1 MADHSVTRLAHRRRM
16 SMRSDLKN
24 MAPVTPLLQLQ
35 KLGIAYGDTTPGE
48 RRWIL
53 RDLDLTVHEGEFVTI
68 MGSSGAGKS
77 TLLNVVAQTL
87 QPSSGH
93 IFFRGQAVGGADMRP
108 NPGSGRQIGYVTQ
121 DDNLL
126 PWRTVWD
133 NVMFPIT
140 LAGKPSTSD
149 VERAHRILDQVGLS
163 RWTKHYPHQLS
174 GGMRK
179 RASLARTLVYN
190 PPIVLMDEPFGAL
203 DAETRAQLQADLLDL
218 WASEKKT
225 ILFVT
230 HDINEAI
237 ALGDRIVVL
246 SGSPGQIVLEREVDI
261 ERPRD
266 PELIFKAPT
275 FTGHYDAVR
284 TCLRSAGCS

>member
-1 MADHSVTRLAHRRRM
+1 MTMKR
-16 SMRSDLKN
+16 DL
-24 MAPVTPLLQLQ
+24 PETIDPGVLLQLRQ
-35 KLGIAYGDTTPGE
+35 LGISYGTGSGE
-48 RRWIL
+48 RCWIL
-53 RDLDLTVHEGEFVTI
+53 RDLNLDVRQGEFLTI

-77 TLLNVVAQTL
+77 TLLNLVAQTL
-87 QPSSGH
+87 QPSAGQ
-93 IFFRGQAVGGADMRP
+93 IAFRGKVVGGADLP
-108 NPGSGRQIGYVTQ
+108 ADPGSSRQIGYVTQ

-133 NVMFPIT
+133 NVMFPLT
-140 LAGKPSTSD
+140 LAGKPSASD
-149 VERAHRILDQVGLS
+149 VERAHRVIDQVGLTQ
-163 RWTKHYPHQLS
+163 WTKHYPHQLS

-179 RASLARTLVYN
+179 RASLARTLAYG
-190 PPIVLMDEPFGAL
+190 PPVVLMDEPFGAL

-246 SGSPGQIVLEREVDI
+246 SGSPGRVVLERRIDI
-261 ERPRD
+261 ARPRD

-275 FTGHYDAVR
+275 FAGHYDAVR
-284 TCLRSAGCS
+284 SCLRAASQP

>member
-1 MADHSVTRLAHRRRM
+1 MKIDIREVAEA
-16 SMRSDLKN
+16 
-24 MAPVTPLLQLQ
+24 APLLQLQ
-35 KLGIAYGDTTPGE
+35 QLGISYGEAHAGE

-53 RDLDLTVHEGEFVTI
+53 RDLSMTVHEGEFVTI

-77 TLLNVVAQTL
+77 TLLNVIAQTL
-87 QPSSGH
+87 QPSAGH
-93 IFFRGQAVGGADMRP
+93 IVFRGKAVGGADMPP
-108 NPGSGRQIGYVTQ
+108 NPGSDRQIGYVTQ

-133 NVMFPIT
+133 NVMFPLT
-140 LAGKPSTSD
+140 LAGKPSVSD
-149 VERAHRILDQVGLS
+149 VERARRLLEQVGLS

-190 PPIVLMDEPFGAL
+190 PPVVLMDEPFGAL
-203 DAETRAQLQADLLDL
+203 DAETRAQLQADLLNL

-246 SGSPGQIVLEREVDI
+246 SGSPGQIVLERQIDI

-266 PELIFKAPT
+266 PELIFKAPS
-275 FTGHYDAVR
+275 FAGHYDAVR
-284 TCLRSAGCS
+284 CCLRGACHP

>member
-1 MADHSVTRLAHRRRM
+1 M
-16 SMRSDLKN
+16 SMKRDISG
-24 MAPVTPLLQLQ
+24 AVCTAPLLELRQL
-35 KLGIAYGDTTPGE
+35 GVAYGANAAGE

-53 RDLDLTVHEGEFVTI
+53 RDLDLSVREGEFVTI

-77 TLLNVVAQTL
+77 TLLNLVAQTL
-87 QPSSGH
+87 QPSAGQ
-93 IFFRGQAVGGADMRP
+93 IVFRGQAVGGADMPP

-133 NVMFPIT
+133 NVMFPLT
-140 LAGKPSTSD
+140 LVGKPSAADT
-149 VERAHRILDQVGLS
+149 ERAERLLERVGLS
-163 RWTKHYPHQLS
+163 QWKQHYPHQLS

-179 RASLARTLVYN
+179 RASLARTLAYN
-190 PPIVLMDEPFGAL
+190 PPVVLMDEPFGAL
-203 DAETRAQLQADLLDL
+203 DAETRAQLQADLLGL
-218 WASEKKT
+218 WASERKT

-246 SGSPGQIVLEREVDI
+246 SGSPGQVVLERQIDI

-266 PELIFKAPT
+266 PELIFKAPS
-275 FTGHYDAVR
+275 FAGHYDAVR
-284 TCLRSAGCS
+284 RCLRGAAHA

>member
-1 MADHSVTRLAHRRRM
+1 MNMSVSIPDAA
-16 SMRSDLKN
+16 N
-24 MAPVTPLLQLQ
+24 GAPLLQFRQ
-35 KLGIAYGDTTPGE
+35 LGISYGPNGSPE

-53 RDLDLTVHEGEFVTI
+53 RNLDMSVREGEFVTI

-77 TLLNVVAQTL
+77 TLLSAVAQTL
-87 QPSSGH
+87 QPSA
-93 IFFRGQAVGGADMRP
+93 GQIVFKGVPVGGADMLP
-108 NPGSGRQIGYVTQ
+108 DPGCRRQIGYVTQ

-133 NVMFPIT
+133 NVMFPLA
-140 LAGKPSTSD
+140 LAGRPSASD
-149 VERAHRILDQVGLS
+149 VERAERLLERVGLS

-190 PPIVLMDEPFGAL
+190 PPVVLMDEPFGAL
-203 DAETRAQLQADLLDL
+203 DAETRAQLQSDLLAL

-246 SGSPGQIVLEREVDI
+246 SGTPGCIVLERQIDI
-261 ERPRD
+261 ARPRD
-266 PELIFKAPT
+266 PELIFKAPS
-275 FTGHYDAVR
+275 FAGHYEAVR
-284 TCLRSAGCS
+284 SCLRGAGHA

>member
-1 MADHSVTRLAHRRRM
+1 MKR
-16 SMRSDLKN
+16 DLPQSIN
-24 MAPVTPLLQLQ
+24 AGALLQLRQ
-35 KLGIAYGDTTPGE
+35 LGISYSAGDSSE
-48 RRWIL
+48 RCWIL
-53 RDLDLTVHEGEFVTI
+53 RDLDLDVQEGEFLTI

-77 TLLNVVAQTL
+77 TLLNLVAQTL
-87 QPSSGH
+87 QPSAGQ
-93 IFFRGQAVGGADMRP
+93 IAFRGRVVGGADVP
-108 NPGSGRQIGYVTQ
+108 ADPGSSRQIGYVTQ

-126 PWRTVWD
+126 PWRTIWD
-133 NVMFPIT
+133 NVMFPLT
-140 LAGKPSTSD
+140 LVGKPSVSD
-149 VERAHRILDQVGLS
+149 VDRVRRLIEQVGLTP
-163 RWTKHYPHQLS
+163 WTKHYPHQLS

-179 RASLARTLVYN
+179 RASLARTLAYD
-190 PPIVLMDEPFGAL
+190 PPVVLMDEPFGAL

-246 SGSPGQIVLEREVDI
+246 SGSPGQVVLERRIDI

-275 FTGHYDAVR
+275 FAGHYDAVR
-284 TCLRSAGCS
+284 SCLRAASHS

>member
-1 MADHSVTRLAHRRRM
+1 MNLATPPQAH
-16 SMRSDLKN
+16 MRAES
-24 MAPVTPLLQLQ
+24 PLLELR
-35 KLGIAYGDTTPGE
+35 KLGIAYGTAESGAQ
-48 RRWIL
+48 RWVL
-53 RDLDLTVHEGEFVTI
+53 RDLDLVVREGEFVTI

-87 QPSSGH
+87 QPSAGQ
-93 IFFRGQAVGGADMRP
+93 IVFRGTAVGGADMVP
-108 NPGSGRQIGYVTQ
+108 NPGSNRQIGYVTQ

-133 NVMFPIT
+133 NVVFPLA
-140 LAGKPSTSD
+140 LAGRPSADD
-149 VERAHRILDQVGLS
+149 VKRVRRLLDQVGLS
-163 RWTKHYPHQLS
+163 GWAQHYPHQLS

-179 RASLARTLVYN
+179 RAALARTLVYS
-190 PPIVLMDEPFGAL
+190 PPVVLMDEPFGAL
-203 DAETRAQLQADLLDL
+203 DAETRAQLQAALLDL
-218 WASEKKT
+218 WATEKKT

-237 ALGDRIVVL
+237 ALGDRIIVL
-246 SGSPGQIVLEREVDI
+246 SGVPGRVVLERQVDI

-275 FTGHYDAVR
+275 FAAHYDAVR
-284 TCLRSAGCS
+284 GCLRAGMRT

>member
-1 MADHSVTRLAHRRRM
+1 MKRDPLEIEEATA
-16 SMRSDLKN
+16 
-24 MAPVTPLLQLQ
+24 LLQLQ
-35 KLGIAYGDTTPGE
+35 QLGISYGENGPGE

-53 RDLDLTVHEGEFVTI
+53 QDLNLSVREGEFVTI

-87 QPSSGH
+87 QPSAGQ
-93 IFFRGQAVGGADMRP
+93 IVFRGRAVGGAGMP
-108 NPGSGRQIGYVTQ
+108 MNPGGGRQIGYVTQ

-133 NVMFPIT
+133 NVMLPLS
-140 LAGKPSTSD
+140 LAGKPCAVD
-149 VERAHRILDQVGLS
+149 VERANRLLEQVGLS
-163 RWTKHYPHQLS
+163 QWAKHYPHQLS

-190 PPIVLMDEPFGAL
+190 PPVVLMDEPFGAL

-246 SGSPGQIVLEREVDI
+246 SGSPGKIVLERQIDI
-261 ERPRD
+261 DRPRD

-275 FTGHYDAVR
+275 FAAHYDAVR
-284 TCLRSAGCS
+284 ACLRGAGH

>member
-1 MADHSVTRLAHRRRM
+1 MTMKR
-16 SMRSDLKN
+16 DLPQSIN
-24 MAPVTPLLQLQ
+24 AGALLQLRQ
-35 KLGIAYGDTTPGE
+35 LGISYSAGDSSE
-48 RRWIL
+48 RCWIL
-53 RDLDLTVHEGEFVTI
+53 RDLDLDVQEGEFLTI

-77 TLLNVVAQTL
+77 TLLNLVAQTL
-87 QPSSGH
+87 QPSAGQ
-93 IFFRGQAVGGADMRP
+93 IAFRGRVVGGADVP
-108 NPGSGRQIGYVTQ
+108 ADPGSSRQIGYVTQ

-126 PWRTVWD
+126 PWRTIWD
-133 NVMFPIT
+133 NVMFPLT
-140 LAGKPSTSD
+140 LVGKPSVSD
-149 VERAHRILDQVGLS
+149 VDRVRRLIEQVGLTP
-163 RWTKHYPHQLS
+163 WTKHYPHQLS

-179 RASLARTLVYN
+179 RASLARTLAYD
-190 PPIVLMDEPFGAL
+190 PPVVLMDEPFGAL

-246 SGSPGQIVLEREVDI
+246 SGSPGQVVLERRIDI

-275 FTGHYDAVR
+275 FAGHYDAVR
-284 TCLRSAGCS
+284 SCLRAASHS

>member
-1 MADHSVTRLAHRRRM
+1 
-16 SMRSDLKN
+16 MRTTPPEQAE
-24 MAPVTPLLQLQ
+24 APPLLQLQ
-35 KLGIAYGDTTPGE
+35 DLGISYGASSAQE

-53 RDLDLTVHEGEFVTI
+53 RDLNLSVQEGEFVTI

-77 TLLNVVAQTL
+77 TLLNVIAQTL
-87 QPSSGH
+87 QPAAGH
-93 IFFRGQAVGGADMRP
+93 IVFRGQAVGGADMP
-108 NPGSGRQIGYVTQ
+108 LSPGSGRQIGYVTQ

-133 NVMFPIT
+133 NVMFPLT
-140 LAGKPSTSD
+140 LAGKPGAAD
-149 VERAHRILDQVGLS
+149 IENARRLLEQVGLTQWI
-163 RWTKHYPHQLS
+163 RHYPHQLS

-190 PPIVLMDEPFGAL
+190 PPVVLMDEPFGAL
-203 DAETRAQLQADLLDL
+203 DAETRAQLQAELLAL

-237 ALGDRIVVL
+237 ALGDRVVVL
-246 SGSPGQIVLEREVDI
+246 SGSPGRIVLERQVDI
-261 ERPRD
+261 ARPRD
-266 PELIFKAPT
+266 PELVFKDPSFA
-275 FTGHYDAVR
+275 GHYDAIR
-284 TCLRSAGCS
+284 SCLRGVAHS

>member
-1 MADHSVTRLAHRRRM
+1 MTMKR
-16 SMRSDLKN
+16 DLPETIN
-24 MAPVTPLLQLQ
+24 AGVLLQLRQ
-35 KLGIAYGDTTPGE
+35 LGISYATNSGE
-48 RRWIL
+48 RCWIL
-53 RDLDLTVHEGEFVTI
+53 RDLDLDVRQGEFLTI

-77 TLLNVVAQTL
+77 TLLNLVAQTL
-87 QPSSGH
+87 QPSAGQ
-93 IFFRGQAVGGADMRP
+93 IAFRGKVVGGADMP
-108 NPGSGRQIGYVTQ
+108 ADPGSSRQIGYVTQ

-133 NVMFPIT
+133 NVMFPLT
-140 LAGKPSTSD
+140 LAGKPSASD
-149 VERAHRILDQVGLS
+149 VERARRVIDQVGLTQ
-163 RWTKHYPHQLS
+163 WTNHYPHQLS

-179 RASLARTLVYN
+179 RASLARTLAYG
-190 PPIVLMDEPFGAL
+190 PPVVLMDEPFGAL

-218 WASEKKT
+218 WESEKKT

-246 SGSPGQIVLEREVDI
+246 SGSPGRVVLERTIDI
-261 ERPRD
+261 ERPRN

-275 FTGHYDAVR
+275 FAGHYDAVR
-284 TCLRSAGCS
+284 SCLRAASQP

>member
-1 MADHSVTRLAHRRRM
+1 MAENPVTRNERCRRIAMKR
-16 SMRSDLKN
+16 DTTEIIE
-24 MAPVTPLLQLQ
+24 APPLLQLHE
-35 KLGIAYGDTTPGE
+35 LGIAYRGSDRGE

-53 RDLDLTVHEGEFVTI
+53 RDLSLTVQEGEFVTI

-87 QPSSGH
+87 QPSA
-93 IFFRGQAVGGADMRP
+93 GQILFKGTPVGGSDLPP
-108 NPGSGRQIGYVTQ
+108 NPGSNRQIGYVTQ

-133 NVMFPIT
+133 NVMFPLT
-140 LAGKPSTSD
+140 LAGKPSPGD
-149 VERAHRILDQVGLS
+149 VERANKLLERVGLS
-163 RWTKHYPHQLS
+163 RWLKHYPHQLS

-179 RASLARTLVYN
+179 RASLARTLIYS
-190 PPIVLMDEPFGAL
+190 PPVVLMDEPFGAL
-203 DAETRAQLQADLLDL
+203 DAETRAQLQSDLLDL
-218 WASEKKT
+218 WAAEKKT

-246 SGSPGQIVLEREVDI
+246 SGSPGRIVLERHIDI
-261 ERPRD
+261 DRPRD

-275 FTGHYDAVR
+275 FAGHYDAIR
-284 TCLRSAGCS
+284 GCLREADHT

>member
-1 MADHSVTRLAHRRRM
+1 MTMKR
-16 SMRSDLKN
+16 DLPETID
-24 MAPVTPLLQLQ
+24 AGVLLQLRQ
-35 KLGIAYGDTTPGE
+35 LGISYGTGSGE
-48 RRWIL
+48 RCWIL
-53 RDLDLTVHEGEFVTI
+53 RDLDLDVRQGEFLTI

-77 TLLNVVAQTL
+77 TLLNLVAQTL
-87 QPSSGH
+87 QPSAGQ
-93 IFFRGQAVGGADMRP
+93 IAFRGKVVGGADMP
-108 NPGSGRQIGYVTQ
+108 ADPGSSRQIGYVTQ

-133 NVMFPIT
+133 NVMFPLT
-140 LAGKPSTSD
+140 LAGKPSASD
-149 VERAHRILDQVGLS
+149 VERARRVIDQVGLTQ
-163 RWTKHYPHQLS
+163 WTKHYPHQLS

-179 RASLARTLVYN
+179 RASLARTLAYG
-190 PPIVLMDEPFGAL
+190 PPVVLMDEPFGAL

-246 SGSPGQIVLEREVDI
+246 SGSPGRVVLERTIDI
-261 ERPRD
+261 ERPRN

-275 FTGHYDAVR
+275 FAGHYDAVR
-284 TCLRSAGCS
+284 SCLRAASQP